1 MQKINF
7 QHWIATSSAWSSD
20 VKVHSSL
27 CSLRCRSYNRNKA
40 NFTKNYVKVCRA
52 GDLKRRYNVRNTPT
66 IYAFILAVDH
76 NATADFLGKSVSSN
90 WKTLA
95 INAHRKVRLISTR
108 TRIVRGDPRHLQRY
122 RFAFERAFAPGKTDY
137 PRQRISR
144 QWRERR
150 WCARIPGC
158 LAFLYVFPVPL
169 RAVAPIV
176 QHGSIRTLCNARRF
190 TIDVL
195 HAPWPATCILNDDP
209 SFPSLLLCTDMSS
222 IYVSSHA
229 SPRFRW
235 YRDPKPA
242 RLWGRGTTP
251 TIIHVIRSGALHGTF
266 LPA

>member
-95 INAHRKVRLISTR
+95 INPHRKVRLISTR

-122 RFAFERAFAPGKTDY
+122 RVRASVRTGQDRLSTTANIPTMKRAPLV
-137 PRQRISR
+137 
-144 QWRERR
+144 REDTWVFGVPVRVSGSPTRR
-150 WCARIPGC
+150 CAYCSTR
-158 LAFLYVFPVPL
+158 LDTY
-169 RAVAPIV
+169 IV
-176 QHGSIRTLCNARRF
+176 QRPTFYHWRTPRPMAR
-190 TIDVL
+190 
-195 HAPWPATCILNDDP
+195 
-209 SFPSLLLCTDMSS
+209 
-222 IYVSSHA
+222 
-229 SPRFRW
+229 
-235 YRDPKPA
+235 
-242 RLWGRGTTP
+242 
-251 TIIHVIRSGALHGTF
+251 HVHS
-266 LPA
+266 